1 MAEPEKPFLAVLGPE
16 AGDDRS
22 MALFDRRVESA
33 GEARSWL
40 SDFLGR
46 RSVGA
51 RAREDATLIVSE
63 LVSNAIRYGAGS
75 TVLRAAV
82 TDRTVQVSVTDSGDA
97 LPELLPLDN
106 RRVGGLGLRFV
117 DEVAS
122 GWGVAPFPG
131 GKTVWATVAL

>member
-1 MAEPEKPFLAVLGPE
+1 M
-16 AGDDRS
+16 
-22 MALFDRRVESA
+22 MLFDRRVESV

-40 SDFLGR
+40 SDFLRR

-51 RAREDATLIVSE
+51 RALEDATLIVSE
-63 LVSNAIRYGAGS
+63 LVTNAIRYGAGS

-97 LPELLPLDN
+97 LPELLPLDT